1 MMIRMIGK
9 NGDVTRKKQPKG
21 ETDTTIQVC
30 IEPREMLK
38 DLGKKGETYEDV
50 IRRLI
55 DEHKKRG
62 DD

>member
-1 MMIRMIGK
+1 MMISIIGK
-9 NGDVTRKKQPKG
+9 NESVTRKKQAEG
-21 ETDTTIQVC
+21 EIDTTIQVS
-30 IEPREMLK
+30 IELREMLK

>member
-1 MMIRMIGK
+1 MMIGIIGK
-9 NGDVTRKKQPKG
+9 DESVTRKKQAAG
-21 ETDTTIQVC
+21 ETDTTIQVS
-30 IEPREMLK
+30 IELREILK

-50 IRRLI
+50 ISRLI